1 MGHEPTSLSY
11 GGWKRVNIIFLNQ
24 QSVME
29 IYSSEPI
36 NWDAING
43 RRDKR
48 SRLDDSVL
56 IAVVGGLGVYGVI
69 WCFCMVLLFGL

>member
-1 MGHEPTSLSY
+1 
-11 GGWKRVNIIFLNQ
+11 
-24 QSVME
+24 ME
-29 IYSSEPI
+29 IYSYQPT

-56 IAVVGGLGVYGVI
+56 IAVAGGLGVFGVI
-69 WCFCMVLLFGL
+69 WCFCMVSLFGL